1 MRIMSYETLGKELI
15 ELLGLR
21 GSPVAV
27 KLVKT
32 HSDIPPGYQKV
43 NEKHRHCQLVQDTR
57 LKGMTGYATQA
68 EHLCKGGA
76 AVMGIEPSPDLVAD
90 GTTYQKLGNFK
101 TIDGAVETVHAVPK
115 LDDSY
120 YASVYAPLEKATFEP
135 DVVVIV
141 ATPRQAL
148 RLSQAYL
155 HSSGGRIASDYSG
168 IQSLCADAVVAVKQR
183 GVPNMTLGCNGSRKY
198 SGIAEDEVILGFP
211 PKDLGAMVEALKI
224 FKQKWG

>member
-1 MRIMSYETLGKELI
+1 MTYETIGKELI
-15 ELLGLR
+15 EILGLK

-27 KLVKT
+27 KLARTPADV
-32 HSDIPPGYQKV
+32 PAGY
-43 NEKHRHCQLVQDTR
+43 EKMAKKERHCQFVQDAR
-57 LKGMTGYATQA
+57 LKGVTGYATQA

-101 TIDGAVETVHAVPK
+101 TVEGAVETVHAIPK
-115 LDDSY
+115 LDETY
-120 YASVYAPLEKATFEP
+120 YASVYAPLDKAEFEP
-135 DVVVIV
+135 DVVVFV
-141 ATPRQAL
+141 VTPRQAL

-155 HSSGGRIASDYSG
+155 HASGGRISSDYSG
-168 IQSLCADAVVAVKQR
+168 IQSLCADAVVAVRQR

-211 PKDLGAMVEALKI
+211 PKELGAMVEALKT
-224 FKQKWG
+224 FRQKWG

>member
-1 MRIMSYETLGKELI
+1 MTYEAIGKELI
-15 ELLGLR
+15 GLLGLK

-27 KLVKT
+27 KLAKT
-32 HSDIPPGYQKV
+32 PADIPPGYLKV
-43 NEKHRHCQLVQDTR
+43 NEKHRHCQFVQDAR
-57 LKGMTGYATQA
+57 LRGLTGFATQG

-76 AVMGIEPSPDLVAD
+76 AVMGIEPSPEIVAD

-101 TIDGAVETVHAVPK
+101 TIEGAVETVRAIPK
-115 LDDSY
+115 LDETV
-120 YASVYAPLEKATFEP
+120 YATVYAPLEKATFDP

-155 HSSGGRIASDYSG
+155 HASGGRIAADYAG

-198 SGIAEDEVILGFP
+198 SGIAEDEVIMGFP
-211 PKDLGAMVEALKI
+211 PKDLGALVEALKH
-224 FKQKWG
+224 FREKWG

>member
-1 MRIMSYETLGKELI
+1 MKYETIGKELI
-15 ELLGLR
+15 ELLGLK

-27 KLVKT
+27 KLVKNQ
-32 HSDIPPGYQKV
+32 SDIPAGYGKMT
-43 NEKHRHCQLVQDTR
+43 EKSRHCQFVQNAR
-57 LKGMTGYATQA
+57 LKGASGYATTT

-76 AVMGIEPSPDLVAD
+76 AVMGIEPSPEIVSN

-101 TIDGAVETVHAVPK
+101 TVEGAVETVRAIPMV
-115 LDDSY
+115 DETY
-120 YASVYAPLEKATFEP
+120 YASIYSPLEKADFEP

-155 HSSGGRIASDYSG
+155 HATGGRFSGDYAG

-183 GVPNMTLGCNGSRKY
+183 GAPNLTLGCNGSRKY

-211 PKDLGAMVEALKI
+211 PKDLPRMVEALKT

>member
-1 MRIMSYETLGKELI
+1 MTYEMIGKELI
-15 ELLGLR
+15 ELLGLK

-27 KLVKT
+27 KLVST
-32 HSDIPPGYQKV
+32 PSDVPAGY
-43 NEKHRHCQLVQDTR
+43 EKMTKKERHCQFVQDTR
-57 LKGMTGYATQA
+57 LKGVTGYATRG

-101 TIDGAVETVHAVPK
+101 TIEGAVETVHAIPK
-115 LDDSY
+115 VDKPY
-120 YASVYAPLEKATFEP
+120 YASVYAPLEKAEFEP
-135 DVVVIV
+135 DVVVFIV
-141 ATPRQAL
+141 TPRQAL

-155 HSSGGRIASDYSG
+155 HTSGGRISSDYSG
-168 IQSLCADAVVAVKQR
+168 IQSLCADAVVAVRER

-211 PKDLGAMVEALKI
+211 PKELGAMVEALKA
-224 FKQKWG
+224 FKQKRG